1 MLGSLAQH
9 SLVAVLLAIIVEELG
24 IPMPIPTDL
33 MIAYVGADRSPSQ
46 LVLLFG
52 LLTLSSAI
60 GASGLYAIV
69 RRGGRPLVDR
79 FGRYVHLG
87 PERLARS
94 EALLARSGWGG
105 IALGRALPG
114 LRYATV
120 VACGLF
126 RVPYLRFLTAHL
138 AGSSVYIAV
147 FLALGA
153 TFGPQILERIHPP
166 ALTLRLLWLLP
177 LAVGLPLLMIWWG
190 SRTLPR
196 RSAEP
201 SRRWATVAV
210 LLARFAGTT
219 ALSAT
224 WSATTTVADL
234 LGRSYAFRAPYS
246 PLDRLLV
253 SDASVGSTSLLV
265 HAALLSLFIGIGV
278 AYYEFIL
285 PYLAPRGLSLPQQ
298 ALGLGLL
305 APGLF
310 GALSDVTL
318 LATRSGSLTLW

>member
-1 MLGSLAQH
+1 M
-9 SLVAVLLAIIVEELG
+9 
-24 IPMPIPTDL
+24 
-33 MIAYVGADRSPSQ
+33 
-46 LVLLFG
+46 
-52 LLTLSSAI
+52 
-60 GASGLYAIV
+60 
-69 RRGGRPLVDR
+69 
-79 FGRYVHLG
+79 
-87 PERLARS
+87 
-94 EALLARSGWGG
+94 
-105 IALGRALPG
+105 
-114 LRYATV
+114 
-120 VACGLF
+120 
-126 RVPYLRFLTAHL
+126 RFLTAHL

-210 LLARFAGTT
+210 LLGGFAGTT
-219 ALSAT
+219 ALAAT

-234 LGRSYAFRAPYS
+234 LGRSYTFSAPYS
-246 PLDRLLV
+246 PLDRLLN
-253 SDASVGSTSLLV
+253 SDATVGSKSLLV

-318 LATRSGSLTLW
+318 LATRSGSLTLWWQTGGPIMLIGTVLGLGIYALTTTYTCSVAIAGRHPHPAVKRSNPLHNRECRLHSLL

>member
-1 MLGSLAQH
+1 
-9 SLVAVLLAIIVEELG
+9 
-24 IPMPIPTDL
+24 
-33 MIAYVGADRSPSQ
+33 
-46 LVLLFG
+46 
-52 LLTLSSAI
+52 
-60 GASGLYAIV
+60 
-69 RRGGRPLVDR
+69 
-79 FGRYVHLG
+79 
-87 PERLARS
+87 
-94 EALLARSGWGG
+94 
-105 IALGRALPG
+105 
-114 LRYATV
+114 
-120 VACGLF
+120 
-126 RVPYLRFLTAHL
+126 LRFLTAHL

-210 LLARFAGTT
+210 LLGGFAGTT
-219 ALSAT
+219 ALAAT
-224 WSATTTVADL
+224 WSATATVADL
-234 LGRSYAFRAPYS
+234 LGRS
-246 PLDRLLV
+246 
-253 SDASVGSTSLLV
+253 ASVGSTSLLV

-310 GALSDVTL
+310 GALSGVTL
-318 LATRSGSLTLW
+318 LTTRSGSLTLWWQTGGPIMLIGTVLGLGIYALTTTYARAAAIETAPAPSRKAQ